1 MDILELRER
10 ILKGEDLHTEFK
22 ERITDNEDLAKS
34 IVGFANTDGGQII
47 LGVSDD
53 GDIIG
58 VENVDETIRRI
69 DDVAYNRCEPPISVI
84 IETVIDNDKTVIIIN
99 VPKGDQRPY
108 RTSSGNYYIRSAN
121 RFRLASREE
130 LLRLFQATES
140 IYYDETTIY
149 KATLKDLD
157 NDAFR
162 LFMKEYMNIEVSEE
176 MLINYMKNLKILSKD
191 EKPTLAGILFFGSN
205 PQLFIPTAKV
215 VGAYIQGA
223 DISTPP
229 LDKKEISGRIPQI
242 IEDTMRFLKI
252 YVKEEHRIK
261 GLEPEAYPEIPDVA
275 LREAIV
281 NAVAHRDYT
290 ISAPIRVFVFN
301 DRIEFHTP
309 GKLPNTVTI
318 DSMKV
323 GGAHVLRNPTIYN
336 LLLKMGLVTD
346 IGSGVKR
353 IIEVIRKNL
362 NKEVDLFETENEFVL
377 TIPRA

>member
-1 MDILELRER
+1 M
-10 ILKGEDLHTEFK
+10 
-22 ERITDNEDLAKS
+22 
-34 IVGFANTDGGQII
+34 
-47 LGVSDD
+47 
-53 GDIIG
+53 
-58 VENVDETIRRI
+58 
-69 DDVAYNRCEPPISVI
+69 
-84 IETVIDNDKTVIIIN
+84 
-99 VPKGDQRPY
+99 
-108 RTSSGNYYIRSAN
+108 
-121 RFRLASREE
+121 
-130 LLRLFQATES
+130 
-140 IYYDETTIY
+140 
-149 KATLKDLD
+149 
-157 NDAFR
+157 
-162 LFMKEYMNIEVSEE
+162 
-176 MLINYMKNLKILSKD
+176 
-191 EKPTLAGILFFGSN
+191 
-205 PQLFIPTAKV
+205 